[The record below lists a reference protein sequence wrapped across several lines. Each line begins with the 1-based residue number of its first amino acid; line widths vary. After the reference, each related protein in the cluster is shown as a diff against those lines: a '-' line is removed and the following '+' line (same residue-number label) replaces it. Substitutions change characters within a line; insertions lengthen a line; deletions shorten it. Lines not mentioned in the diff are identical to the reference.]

1 MKRVWKVFPY
11 ALAALM
17 LLTRCSNG
25 SANAVGPQE
34 FSGYSGEVV
43 LYCSMQE
50 KQIQKLK
57 AGFEKRYPDITMQYD
72 FASTGKILTKLAT
85 EKQTGHVA
93 ADLVWVGSSAD
104 YIRMKEEGILAPYL
118 SPQAINIHS
127 AFLDEE
133 HFYTGARIL
142 SFVIAY
148 NTDLVSESEA
158 PRSWQDLLDPKWKG
172 KIIMTDPG
180 DAGSAKHFVG
190 IMLFN
195 EAYGEEYFTRLR
207 DNGCMLETST
217 NGTHVQVA
225 QGNYPIGIGLDYVV
239 ETMAESGE
247 PIAGIEPE
255 QDSVSLYSPIGMV
268 EGGPNPRNARLL
280 YDYILSE
287 EGQTIL
293 ESCHLQGIRDNEE
306 REGPDIE
313 TILRNNMPVDDWIIN
328 EKASEIITAFD
339 QIFFEGRTTPR

>member
-11 ALAALM
+11 ALMALM
-17 LLTRCSNG
+17 LLTRCGNG
-25 SANAVGPQE
+25 SASTVSLQE

-57 AGFEKRYPDITMQYD
+57 AGFEKRYPDITMQYY

-104 YIRMKEEGILAPYL
+104 YIRMKEEGTLTPYL
-118 SPQAINIHS
+118 SPQAINIHP
-127 AFLDEE
+127 AFLDED

-148 NTDLVSESEA
+148 NTDLVPESEA

-180 DAGSAKHFVG
+180 DAGSAKYFAG
-190 IMLFN
+190 TMLLGD
-195 EAYGEEYFTRLR
+195 AYGEEYLTRLR
-207 DNGCMLETST
+207 DNECMLETST
-217 NGTHVQVA
+217 SGTHVQVA

-239 ETMAESGE
+239 ETMAEGGE
-247 PIAGIEPE
+247 PIAGIVPE
-255 QDSVSLYSPIGMV
+255 QDGVSLYSPIGMV
-268 EGGPNPRNARLL
+268 AGGPNQRNARLL

-287 EGQTIL
+287 EGQKIL
-293 ESCHLQGIRDNEE
+293 EGSHLQGIRDNEE
-306 REGPDIE
+306 REGADIE
-313 TILRNNMPVDDWIIN
+313 TILRNNMPVDDWVIDQQSG
-328 EKASEIITAFD
+328 EWLAAFD
-339 QIFFEGRTTPR
+339 RIFFEGRITPR